1 MLDLSPVI
9 KTEIKNN
16 KGKKRMITLLFLSS
30 EHLLNKYPTTMK
42 EKPYI
47 NEPTIGSSLK
57 KLTILFL

>member
-16 KGKKRMITLLFLSS
+16 KGKKRMITLLFLFS
-30 EHLLNKYPTTMK
+30 EYLLNKYPIKMK

-47 NEPTIGSSLK
+47 KNLLIY
-57 KLTILFL
+57 